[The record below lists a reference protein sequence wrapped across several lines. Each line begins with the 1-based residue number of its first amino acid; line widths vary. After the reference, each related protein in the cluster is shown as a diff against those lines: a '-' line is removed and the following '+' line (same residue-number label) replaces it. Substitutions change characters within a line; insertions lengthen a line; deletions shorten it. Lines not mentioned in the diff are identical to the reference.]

1 MIRPRWQGLKPS
13 QGILSWRRWDQAVAL
28 LAAVNLAWV
37 AVDLTYI
44 PLRNF
49 WLQRN
54 LYPVPSLPLVV
65 PLPWLPDITPLLDP
79 LKGIEPHSDT
89 KTFRKGYRELDQAL
103 LKEKGGA
110 LTATTLEL
118 LSRQAD
124 LTEQLIQSN
133 PFVSSGNA
141 GTLEK
146 LKNSIRRRTGL
157 ESALEG
163 AALLLSAQHLQTTTW
178 SSERLFWNEQILPLV
193 EANYWRSLDENG
205 RPTDLSWRVD
215 TPFQLLFV
223 LDILLRAWRLKRR
236 YAAIRWRDALL
247 RRWIDLPLL
256 LPFARWLRVV
266 PVTERL
272 CSAGLLQLEPLRA
285 VISRGVVALLAMEL
299 FEVITIRVVDALQQL
314 IRSPQLPQ
322 RIRGLCTYQGSNL
335 NEEREL
341 IELLRLW
348 LPLLLTRVGPAMRPQ
363 LLALTSHLI
372 QQSLDKNLV
381 PEPLRRLPGLHNAE
395 TEFSRQLAVSML
407 DSVLGLSKGA
417 GDRISRKDPV
427 MESLGTDALDRLWEE
442 LAHMLEQ
449 GPVLERSQDL
459 LVAFLEDLKRSSFQ
473 QLRDQG
479 DVDALIS
486 ELDGLNFSSKKQPPR
501 AQA

>member
-89 KTFRKGYRELDQAL
+89 KTFRNGYRELDQAL

-205 RPTDLSWRVD
+205 RPTDLS
-215 TPFQLLFV
+215 
-223 LDILLRAWRLKRR
+223 
-236 YAAIRWRDALL
+236 
-247 RRWIDLPLL
+247 
-256 LPFARWLRVV
+256 
-266 PVTERL
+266 
-272 CSAGLLQLEPLRA
+272 
-285 VISRGVVALLAMEL
+285 
-299 FEVITIRVVDALQQL
+299 
-314 IRSPQLPQ
+314 
-322 RIRGLCTYQGSNL
+322 
-335 NEEREL
+335 
-341 IELLRLW
+341 
-348 LPLLLTRVGPAMRPQ
+348 
-363 LLALTSHLI
+363 
-372 QQSLDKNLV
+372 
-381 PEPLRRLPGLHNAE
+381 
-395 TEFSRQLAVSML
+395 
-407 DSVLGLSKGA
+407 
-417 GDRISRKDPV
+417 
-427 MESLGTDALDRLWEE
+427 
-442 LAHMLEQ
+442 
-449 GPVLERSQDL
+449 
-459 LVAFLEDLKRSSFQ
+459 
-473 QLRDQG
+473 
-479 DVDALIS
+479 
-486 ELDGLNFSSKKQPPR
+486 
-501 AQA
+501 